1 MPVYTMLACK
11 KDITKY
17 PKVKNNICNVI
28 LLLDTLSTVLHNE
41 NVIVKKLNEFPN
53 AIIVV
58 TTKI

>member
-1 MPVYTMLACK
+1 MLACK

-53 AIIVV
+53 TIIVV